1 MSGLRPAERPSP
13 AGLGRA
19 LRRALLW
26 LTLCGLGCVVTAAR
40 AATDDPPDATLIAQR
55 LAAVQADP
63 SLGEAERGAVV
74 AQLQAAQSA
83 LEDAAAQNAERE
95 QLLRSVQRAP
105 GRIAALHNA
114 SSPQLPS
121 PPSGADVTNLSA
133 ALAEAQAALEAAL
146 AERDRWDRRV
156 QSLTQ
161 APITL
166 QAQLTEARANLQA
179 LDTAASSEPAAGALA
194 DATALARAARRSAL
208 LAGIA
213 LREEQ
218 LRTVEVRREL
228 AQAERDAAERQAAA
242 LQDQVSALSAR
253 LSAARQALAR
263 QELDDAEALVASTAD
278 ADPLVREAAAR
289 LAELTRE
296 LAGVLQADDQTGA
309 AIEQVQARQGEVEAL
324 YRAAQAQLELAE
336 LGGTLTQAL
345 HNQRLRLPRPGDYRR
360 DAAARN
366 RDIGEARLRQLGL
379 AEQRRA
385 LGLPYQRADELVR
398 QRQPPLEEDQRV
410 ALRQQLG
417 GLLRAQADLMG
428 RLDNAYGRRI
438 ALLSDLGRRQQQL
451 LQVAQNYASL
461 LDRRLLWTPDV
472 DPLGLAWLRAW
483 PPAAHELLQPARWAE
498 LPAALVTTLVTRP
511 LAALALLLPLVL
523 LALRGRLRQ
532 QQLAD
537 ALRLV
542 DIHRDSAWYTALSLV
557 YTALHELPW
566 PLLMYLLGRLLACG
580 SAEATL
586 ADASGA
592 ALSGMAPA
600 VFVLG
605 FMREL
610 ARNGGVLDAHYQWQ
624 ATARQIV
631 RRQVVRLRLLAVPAG
646 LLVIFT
652 ERLGQAAPRATI
664 GRLAFVAFSLGLAIF
679 LWRTLHPQRG
689 APAAYLA
696 ARPDSR
702 LWRWRRVWHPLAAG
716 SALLPAVLAMLGFY
730 YAAVQIQARAVQT
743 GWCLLGV
750 LLVYY
755 LVLRALAVT
764 QRRLRLRQALAP
776 DVPAD
781 DEDAADDALD
791 IEAVDEQARRLL
803 GFVRSLAI
811 VGVLLWAWAD
821 LLPALQSLDQIVL
834 WRYRLGGEAGA
845 ASGVVTLLS
854 LLLAG
859 GVAAVTVLASRN
871 LPGALEIAVLQRLD
885 MDAGARYAAITVTR
899 YVIVT
904 VGALVA
910 VNLLGVEWAKAQWL
924 VAALGVGIGFGLQ
937 EIIANFISGLIILA
951 ERPFRV
957 GDIVTVGGVSGNVTR
972 IRIRATTI
980 TDFDRKELIVPN
992 KTFITEQFV
1001 NWTLSDQV
1009 LRVTVKV
1016 GVAYGSDTQRV
1027 CGVLADVAGANRR
1040 VARDPAP
1047 QVLFTG
1053 FGDSAL
1059 EFEVRVYVRALQDS
1073 VPAQHELH
1081 MAINQALR
1089 EAGIEIPFPQRDMHL
1104 RSVSAQAAQAIG
1116 RGAADADTY
1125 PGTDQQ
1131 PPRGAA
1137 DCVPRG
1143 KPG

>member
-13 AGLGRA
+13 AGLARA

-26 LTLCGLGCVVTAAR
+26 LAVCGSLCAISVGR
-40 AATDDPPDATLIAQR
+40 AGVDDPPDAALIAQR
-55 LAAVQADP
+55 LAAVQADQ
-63 SLGEAERGAVV
+63 SLAEADRAAVV
-74 AQLQAAQSA
+74 TQLQAAQRS
-83 LEDAAAQNAERE
+83 LEDAAAQTAQRE
-95 QLLRSVQRAP
+95 ALIRSVQLAP
-105 GRIAALHNA
+105 GRIAALRNQRSAPLPTPA
-114 SSPQLPS
+114 S
-121 PPSGADVTNLSA
+121 GTDMANLGA
-133 ALAEAQAALEAAL
+133 ALAEAQGALEAAL
-146 AERDRWDRRV
+146 GEHDTLDRRV

-166 QAQLTEARANLQA
+166 QPELAQARADLQA
-179 LDTAASSEPAAGALA
+179 LDTPAAGQAPGGAALA
-194 DATALARAARRSAL
+194 EATALARASRRSAL

-218 LRTVEVRREL
+218 LRTVEIRREL
-228 AQAERDAAERQAAA
+228 AQAERDAAERRVAA
-242 LQDQVSALSAR
+242 LQEQVSELSGR
-253 LSAARQALAR
+253 LSDARQALAR
-263 QELDDAEALVASTAD
+263 QELADAEALVARTAD
-278 ADPLVREAAAR
+278 ADPLVRDAAAR
-289 LAELTRE
+289 QAELTRE
-296 LAGVLQADDQTGA
+296 LAGVLQADDVTGA
-309 AIEQVQARQGEVEAL
+309 AIEQAQARQGEVDNL
-324 YRAAQAQLELAE
+324 YRAAQAQLDLAE
-336 LGGTLTQAL
+336 LSGALAQAL
-345 HNQRLRLPRPGDYRR
+345 HDQRLRLPRPGDYRR
-360 DAAARN
+360 EAAARN

-385 LGLPYQRADELVR
+385 FGLPYQHADELV
-398 QRQPPLEEDQRV
+398 QQHQPPLDEAPRV

-438 ALLSDLGRRQQQL
+438 ALLSELDRRQQQL
-451 LQVAQNYASL
+451 LQVAQNYANL

-472 DPLGLAWLRAW
+472 DPLGPSWLRAW
-483 PPAAHELLQPARWAE
+483 PPAVHELLQPARWAE
-498 LPAALVTTLVTRP
+498 LPAALVTTLATRP
-511 LAALALLLPLVL
+511 LEALGLLLPLVL
-523 LALRGRLRQ
+523 FGLRGRLRHWQ
-532 QQLAD
+532 QAD
-537 ALRLV
+537 ALRLT
-542 DIHRDSAWYTALSLV
+542 DIYRDSAWFTALALAYTALR
-557 YTALHELPW
+557 ALPW
-566 PLLMYLLGRLLACG
+566 PLLMYVLGRLLASG
-580 SAEATL
+580 AAEATL

-600 VFVLG
+600 AFVLG

-610 ARNGGVLDAHYQWQ
+610 ARNGGVLDAHYRWQ
-624 ATARQIV
+624 AAARQIV
-631 RRQVVRLRLLAVPAG
+631 RRQVVHLRLLAVPAG

-652 ERLGQAAPRATI
+652 ERLGQAAPRATV
-664 GRLAFVAFSLGLAIF
+664 GRLAFVAFSLGLAMF

-716 SALLPAVLAMLGFY
+716 SALLPAVLALLGFY
-730 YAAVQIQARAVQT
+730 YAALQIQGRAVQT
-743 GWCLLGV
+743 GWWLLGV

-776 DVPAD
+776 DVPAN

-791 IEAVDEQARRLL
+791 IEAVDEQARSLL
-803 GFVRSLAI
+803 GFALSVAI
-811 VGVLLWAWAD
+811 GGVLLWVWAD

-871 LPGALEIAVLQRLD
+871 LPGVLEIAILQRLD

-910 VNLLGVEWAKAQWL
+910 INLLGVEWAKAQWL

-937 EIIANFISGLIILA
+937 EIIANFVSGLIILA

-957 GDIVTVGGVSGNVTR
+957 GDIVTVGGASGNVSR

-1009 LRVTVKV
+1009 MRVVIKV
-1016 GVAYGSDTQRV
+1016 GIAYGVDTAAVQQ
-1027 CGVLADVAGANRR
+1027 LLLDVVRGNPRLMCE
-1040 VARDPAP
+1040 PAP
-1047 QVLFTG
+1047 QVLFTS

-1059 EFEVRVYVRALQDS
+1059 EFEVRVYVHALQDL
-1073 VPAQHELH
+1073 VPARHELH

-1089 EAGIEIPFPQRDMHL
+1089 EAGIEIPFPQRDVHL

-1116 RGAADADTY
+1116 GAPDAGL
-1125 PGTDQQ
+1125 PGD
-1131 PPRGAA
+1131 
-1137 DCVPRG
+1137 
-1143 KPG
+1143 